1 MKSIAIAL
9 LLGVASSKK
18 LHKKDAP
25 QYFNEP
31 TWNEKFASATGFAE
45 QKDAPQYFNEPTW
58 NEKFPSATGFSQDR
72 IQGPPFFNEPAFNDR
87 MPAGAGFM

>member
-25 QYFNEP
+25 HYFNEP

-45 QKDAPQYFNEPTW
+45 Q
-58 NEKFPSATGFSQDR
+58 
-72 IQGPPFFNEPAFNDR
+72 
-87 MPAGAGFM
+87 